1 MADWWTPKVDGEV
14 IFAAHINL
22 LAEHI
27 DDVYSIAGNASDTA
41 AEAMEYINSIE
52 EDLERYDLRILKNQ
66 GDITNITQ
74 RLNTLEGQSVGS
86 NEVKELTERLNS
98 LTTTVST
105 NTTDIAQN
113 KKDISQIQQNVSTA
127 QSDIS
132 VLKSA
137 VSNLADNTALQEI
150 NNRIDDLETEV
161 NNLSGGV
168 DLTELSN
175 KFAELEE
182 LVRGLAGDFEYDDTV
197 LNWD

>member
-27 DDVYSIAGNASDTA
+27 ETAERDAVMASDA
-41 AEAMEYINSIE
+41 AYQAKENATEAYYAADKAQ
-52 EDLERYDLRILKNQ
+52 EDIYD
-66 GDITNITQ
+66 ITQ
-74 RLNTLEGQSVGS
+74 RLDTLEGQSVGS

-137 VSNLADNTALQEI
+137 VSNL
-150 NNRIDDLETEV
+150 ETEV

-182 LVRGLAGDFEYDDTV
+182 LVRDLAGDFEYDDTV